1 MDINKKEDETSS
13 THKDCCGDSCKCDKH
28 TDEKSELEQLKA
40 EQEELQKAAA
50 QLFVAYEKLKTD
62 HTAQTDKLARV
73 INEYDNFRRRSG
85 DEMEA
90 KYSQACSD
98 IVSALL
104 PVADNLYRAI
114 AHSPDES
121 NPLLAGVNMTI
132 AQFETSLAALGVS
145 EVETKTFD
153 PELHHAVSHETSSEH
168 GTGEIVEVLQR
179 GYKIGE
185 KIIRYAMV
193 RVVN

>member
-1 MDINKKEDETSS
+1 MDISKKEDETSS
-13 THKDCCGDSCKCDKH
+13 NSKGCCGDSCQCDKQG
-28 TDEKSELEQLKA
+28 DEKSEIEQLKA
-40 EQEELQKAAA
+40 EHEELQKAAG
-50 QLFVAYEKLKTD
+50 QLFVTYEKLKAD

-85 DEMEA
+85 EEMEA
-90 KYSQACSD
+90 KYAQACSD
-98 IVSALL
+98 VVSALL

-114 AHSPDES
+114 EHSVDDT

-132 AQFETSLAALGVS
+132 AQFETSLAALGVT

-153 PELHHAVSHETSSEH
+153 PELHHAVSHETSEEH
-168 GTGEIVEVLQR
+168 GAGEIVEVLQR